1 MRSLYSLVIH
11 IALAC
16 LLAGSVQAEEH
27 RAADTPDVSLVS
39 LIATP
44 EKYDGKYVRIRGVA
58 YFDSKY
64 YINAV
69 FLTREDKRRANSSNA
84 IFVRFARSI
93 GSADHLNDKFV
104 LLQGTFRVADK
115 GHLGVFGA
123 TLTEVDRVEAVKVNI
138 R

>member
-1 MRSLYSLVIH
+1 MRPSYSLVLRV
-11 IALAC
+11 ALAC
-16 LLAGSVQAEEH
+16 LLAGSARAEDH

-44 EKYDGKYVRIRGVA
+44 EKYDGKYVRVHGVA

-69 FLTREDKRRANSSNA
+69 CLTREDKRRANSSNA
-84 IFVRFARSI
+84 LFVRFAPSI
-93 GSADHLNDKFV
+93 GSADRLNDKFV

-115 GHLGVFGA
+115 GHLGFFSA
-123 TLTEVDRVEAVKVNI
+123 TLTGVDRVEAVKVNV